1 MNKLRS
7 LLALA
12 LSTGLAAYALIPGQ
26 SARAAASGEVII
38 NEYAG
43 DDDPANSDYLEL
55 LVTGGDVDLR
65 GLRITDNEYATATGT
80 LNTNEIVYVFGQD
93 AYLAAVPRGTTIA
106 VYTSVNGV
114 TTDTVANPANS
125 DWRMVLAPGTGFTLG
140 TDGLG
145 GSANAGLAVGGEAL
159 YLYMPGPDGTSAGTD
174 NVYLDF
180 VSFENDAGDPPPG
193 MVDLNLPS
201 VADNAYYTGNT
212 AEGNDLAANWV
223 RFDAMPNAL
232 ATPGEPNPGQDLSGL
247 RVPPVEDAAPA
258 VSSIV
263 PAEGAVNVA
272 PDAVLSVTFSE
283 PVSVAD
289 GGFALTC
296 TVGGSTSPVDV
307 AVSGG
312 PTTFSIDPVA
322 SLPTDASC
330 QLTISAAAVSD
341 VDANDPPDVLAAD
354 VAASFTTQ
362 PSDVCGLPDVTIG
375 SVQGATDVSPVSGTA
390 VTVQGV
396 VVSDDEGAS
405 PALRGFY
412 LQDAGDGDAATSD
425 GVFVFNGNTN
435 SVSVG
440 QVVQVTGTVAEFQ
453 GQTQLGAPLT
463 IVACGSTS
471 DVAPVDVTFP
481 LPAPVGGVD
490 YLERF
495 EGMLVRLPQTLTVTE
510 HFQLGRFGQV
520 TLSLGRQYQPTHLVA
535 PGGAGSERE
544 ALARANALSRIIVDD
559 SLQNQNPDPIVFGR
573 NGQPL
578 SATNTLR
585 AGDTATNVIGILT
598 YTWAGNS
605 ASPNAYR
612 VRPLNAL
619 GGTIAFVEAN
629 PRPTA
634 PAAIGGSVRA
644 GSMNLLNYF
653 NTFGTTACTFGV
665 GGGVAECRGAENA
678 TEFERQAAKTV
689 AAILALNPDVLAV
702 NEIENDGYGPDS
714 AIQDLVNRLNAATAP
729 GTYAFI
735 DADAGTGQ
743 VNALGVDAIKVGVL
757 YKPAVVT
764 PVGATAALNTGAF
777 GQIPLS
783 TGLTQQRNRP
793 ALAQSFESVTTGG
806 VFTIVANHLKSKGSA
821 CADQV
826 APYGPDPDLGDGQ
839 GNCAGTRTAAAN
851 ELLAWLAGD
860 PTGVADADVLLV
872 GDFNSYAQEN
882 PIAALE
888 AGGFTDLVAALIG
901 ADGYSYL
908 FDGQFGYLDYALASA
923 SLLGQVTGVTEYHI
937 NADEP
942 SVLDYNTNFKSAGQ
956 IASLYAPD
964 QYRVSDHD
972 PILVGLELAPPPP
985 ALTLTGSVV
994 SGGVQG
1000 APLTLRFDLST
1011 DRAVPATLS
1020 LALPAGVEFVSA
1032 TQGGALSGT
1041 SVVWSFASLPAGATS
1056 VEVVVRPLAFGS
1068 LTFSAALAAEGV
1080 QATTDLVVPV
1090 TAAPLTVS
1098 AGRDQSTPQ
1107 GRVLTFSGAYTDAAG
1122 LSGATAS
1129 WSFGDGAT
1137 ANTLTATHG
1146 YSAPGVYTA
1155 TLTVTTTD
1163 GRTASDDL
1171 IVTVSRSLD
1180 KDLRPVLSCVR
1191 RDGRGQY
1198 TAVFGYRNDNA
1209 VAVTVPVGLNNLFL
1223 PGDRNQGQPTLFQP
1237 GLVTVAVEVPF
1248 RAAIGWLLDGH
1259 LVSASILSPRCR

>member
-1 MNKLRS
+1 MNKLS
-7 LLALA
+7 TLVALA
-12 LSTGLAAYALIPGQ
+12 LSTGLTAYALTPGH
-26 SARAAASGEVII
+26 SARAATGGEVII
-38 NEYAG
+38 NEYSS

-55 LVTGGDVDLR
+55 LVTGSNVDLR
-65 GLRITDNEYATATGT
+65 GLRITDNEYLTLTGA

-93 AYLAAVPRGTTIA
+93 AYLAAVPSGTTIA
-106 VYTSVNGV
+106 VYTSINGI
-114 TTDTVANPANS
+114 TTDTVADPANS
-125 DWRMVLAPGTGFTLG
+125 DWRMILAPGTGFTLG

-145 GSANAGLAVGGEAL
+145 GFANAALATGGEAL

-193 MVDLNLPS
+193 MVDLNLPA

-223 RFDAMPNAL
+223 RFDDMPNPL
-232 ATPGEPNPGQDLSGL
+232 ATPGEPNPGQDLSAL
-247 RVPPVEDAAPA
+247 RVPVVGDAAPSV
-258 VSSIV
+258 VSVV
-263 PAEGAVNVA
+263 PAQGAVNVA
-272 PDAVLSVTFSE
+272 PDATLAVTFSE
-283 PVSVAD
+283 PVEVAA
-289 GGFALTC
+289 GGFALSC
-296 TVGGSTSPVDV
+296 TVGGSSAPVDV
-307 AVSGG
+307 TVSGG
-312 PTTFSIDPVA
+312 PTTFTVDPIA
-322 SLPTDASC
+322 ALPTDAAC
-330 QLTISAAAVSD
+330 QLTISAAAVTD
-341 VDANDPPDVLAAD
+341 VDADDPPDTLAAD
-354 VAASFTTQ
+354 VTVSFSTQ
-362 PSDVCGLPDVTIG
+362 PSSICGLPDVTIG
-375 SVQGATDVSPVSGTA
+375 SVQGATDVSPASGTV

-412 LQDAGDGDAATSD
+412 LQDAGDEDAATSD
-425 GVFVFNGNTN
+425 GLFVFNGNTN

-463 IVACGSTS
+463 IVACGETA
-471 DVAPVDVTFP
+471 DVAPTEVTFP
-481 LPAPVGGVD
+481 LPAPVGGID

-495 EGMLVRLPQTLTVTE
+495 EGMLVSLPQTLTVTE

-520 TLSLGRQYQPTHLVA
+520 TLSLGRQYQPTHLAA

-544 ALARANALSRIIVDD
+544 ALAQANALKRIIVDD
-559 SLQNQNPDPIVFGR
+559 SLQNQNADPIVFGR

-585 AGDTATNVIGILT
+585 AGDTTTGVVGLLT
-598 YTWAGNS
+598 YTWGGNS

-619 GGTIAFVEAN
+619 HGAIQFVEAN
-629 PRPTA
+629 PRPSA
-634 PAAIGGSVRA
+634 PLAIGGSVRA

-678 TEFERQAAKTV
+678 TEFERQATKTV

-735 DADAGTGQ
+735 DVDAATGQ

-793 ALAQSFESVTTGG
+793 ALAQSFESVATDG

-821 CADQV
+821 CTDQV

-872 GDFNSYAQEN
+872 GDLNSYAQEN
-882 PIAALE
+882 PITALKT
-888 AGGFTDLVAALIG
+888 GGFTDLVAALIG
-901 ADGYSYL
+901 ADAYSYL
-908 FDGQFGYLDYALASA
+908 FDGQFGYLDYALATS
-923 SLLGQVTGVTEYHI
+923 SLVDQVTGVTEYHI

-956 IASLYAPD
+956 VVSLYAPD

-972 PILVGLELAPPPP
+972 PILVGLDLAPPPP
-985 ALTLTGSVV
+985 ALTLSGAVV

-1011 DRAVPATLS
+1011 DRAVPATLT
-1020 LALPAGVEFVSA
+1020 LALPMGVEFVSA
-1032 TQGGALSGT
+1032 TQGGAFDVSA
-1041 SVVWSFASLPAGATS
+1041 VVWSLASLPVGTTS
-1056 VEVVVRPLAFGS
+1056 VEVVVRPLASGS
-1068 LTFSAALAAEGV
+1068 LTFSAALAADGA
-1080 QATTDLVVPV
+1080 QTATDLVVPV

-1122 LSGATAS
+1122 LPDATVL

-1137 ANTLTATHG
+1137 ADTLTATHG
-1146 YSAPGVYTA
+1146 FSAPGVYTA

-1163 GRTASDDL
+1163 GRTASDSL

-1180 KDLRPVLSCVR
+1180 RDLRPVLACVR

-1223 PGDRNQGQPTLFQP
+1223 PGDRNQGQPTVFQP

-1259 LVSASILSPRCR
+1259 LVSASIFSPRCR